1 MQVEQKKIW
10 IFLVS
15 AIMVIQLLV
24 TACTA
29 PIIPTTTITT
39 TPQIEKTQKILNPQ
53 GIPQPVEIKPL
64 APRLSTLNGKT
75 IYVVQGEVN
84 PVIMPALWERLNKD
98 YPKTNWRQ
106 KVSDGFGPDI
116 PEEEVLKNAQTII
129 CGNAW

>member
-1 MQVEQKKIW
+1 MQMEQKKIW
-10 IFLVS
+10 LFWVI

-29 PIIPTTTITT
+29 PIIPTTTVTI

-75 IYVVQGEVN
+75 IYVVQSETD

-98 YPKTNWRQ
+98 YPKANWKQ
-106 KVSDGFGPDI
+106 IVTDGFGPDI
-116 PEEEVLKNAQTII
+116 PEDEVLKNAQAII
-129 CGNAW
+129 HGNAW